1 MNAASGRSRH
11 GEARAAL
18 LDAAVAVIRTQGL
31 HATTVDRICEAAG
44 VTKGAFF
51 HHFASKEEL
60 AVAAAEHWSATTGAL
75 FAAAP
80 YHDHADPADRVFAYL
95 DFRASLIAG
104 APAEYT
110 CLVGTM
116 AQEAFDTSP
125 SVREACA
132 ASIFGHAATLEA
144 DLAAALAA
152 GAAAGDVSAASL
164 ARHTQT
170 VLQGAFVVSKAANDP
185 AVVFEAIDHLRR
197 YLECVLGRTPPE
209 AEPMG
214 RSGVS

>member
-1 MNAASGRSRH
+1 MPDQHPAGSAP
-11 GEARAAL
+11 ARGGARVAL
-18 LDAAVAVIRTQGL
+18 LEAAVKVIRAKGL
-31 HATTVDRICEAAG
+31 HATTVDDLCAAAG

-60 AVAAAEHWSATTGAL
+60 AVAAADHWSETTGAL

-80 YHDHADPADRVFAYL
+80 YHDHEDPADRVFAYL

-116 AQEAFDTSP
+116 TQEAFETSP
-125 SVREACA
+125 AVRDACA
-132 ASIFGHAATLEA
+132 ASIFGHAETLEA
-144 DLAAALAA
+144 DLAAAIADSGVA
-152 GAAAGDVSAASL
+152 SGVDAASL

-170 VLQGAFVVSKAANDP
+170 VLQGGFVLSKAADDP
-185 AVVFEAIDHLRR
+185 AVVLEAIGHLRR
-197 YLECVLGRTPPE
+197 YFACVFGRPAQATE
-209 AEPMG
+209 LLA
-214 RSGVS
+214 R

>member
-1 MNAASGRSRH
+1 VNAADRRSRH

-18 LDAAVAVIRTQGL
+18 LDAAVAIIRTQGL

-152 GAAAGDVSAASL
+152 SAAAGDVSAASL

-170 VLQGAFVVSKAANDP
+170 VLQGAFVLSKAANDP
-185 AVVFEAIDHLRR
+185 AVVFEAIHHLRR
-197 YLECVLGRTPPE
+197 YLGCVLGRTPPE
-209 AEPMG
+209 AEQMG
-214 RSGVS
+214 GSGVS

>member
-1 MNAASGRSRH
+1 M
-11 GEARAAL
+11 GEARTAL
-18 LDAAVAVIRTQGL
+18 LDAAIHVIRAQGL

-51 HHFASKEEL
+51 HHFTSKEEL
-60 AVAAAEHWSATTGAL
+60 AVAAAEHWSAITGAL
-75 FAAAP
+75 FGSAP
-80 YHDHADPADRVFAYL
+80 YHDHENPADRVFAYL

-104 APAEYT
+104 APADYT
-110 CLVGTM
+110 CLAGTM

-125 SVREACA
+125 PVREACA

-144 DLAAALAA
+144 DLAAALGASATA
-152 GAAAGDVSAASL
+152 GNVSAASL

-170 VLQGAFVVSKAANDP
+170 VLQGAFVLSKAANDP

-197 YLECVLGRTPPE
+197 YLECVLGRRPADAST
-209 AEPMG
+209 
-214 RSGVS
+214 